1 MSYIAFLLLMSIFTL
16 SFVFS
21 IKNTEME
28 DMTSQDILSDRIY
41 YKFKTIQDSVTDILE
56 KEFNSTSLTLNIS
69 VDEQPNFSYVE
80 FQEKL
85 PQNVSNFIEDLARY
99 ENFTEEYL
107 PEKNIDVDTYIANI
121 GNTMTLIIEPYNI
134 SYTHEDGFGKRQYA
148 VVPANN
154 ENSSGK
160 INAYN
165 ITVQL
170 LNGWQIASGE
180 WGPLKNDGLKTTIT
194 FIDNSSSF
202 TTTEYLARDKKS
214 NFKMD
219 VTKDTLEGWIR
230 IRIADSEPASL
241 RLEMHLCEAIVTT
254 ELNLTDIPGK
264 TKVDLLEGQINVIEN
279 LYNIQKNNTINVI

>member
-1 MSYIAFLLLMSIFTL
+1 MSYIAFLLLMSVFAL

-21 IKNTEME
+21 TKNIEIE
-28 DMTSQDILSDRIY
+28 DIASQDILSDRIY
-41 YKFKTIQDSVTDILE
+41 YKFKTIQDSVIDILE
-56 KEFNSTSLTLNIS
+56 KEFNSTYLTLNVS
-69 VDEQPNFSYVE
+69 VDEQPDFSYVE

-85 PQNVSNFIEDLARY
+85 PQTVSNFIEDLARY

-107 PEKNIDVDTYIANI
+107 TEKNIDVDTDIANI

-134 SYTHEDGFGKRQYA
+134 SYTHEQGFGKRQYA
-148 VVPANN
+148 IIPEDN

-170 LNGWQIASGE
+170 LDGWQIESGQ

-194 FIDNSSSF
+194 FIDDSSSY
-202 TTTEYLARDKKS
+202 TTTEYLSKTQKS

-219 VTKDTLEGWIR
+219 VTKDTFEGWVR
-230 IRIADSEPASL
+230 IRVADTEPASL

-279 LYNIQKNNTINVI
+279 LYNIQKNDLISVI

>member
-1 MSYIAFLLLMSIFTL
+1 MSYIAFLLLMSVFAL
-16 SFVFS
+16 SFIFS
-21 IKNTEME
+21 TKNIEME
-28 DMTSQDILSDRIY
+28 DIASQNILSDRIY
-41 YKFKTIQDSVTDILE
+41 YKFKTIQDSVIDILE
-56 KEFNSTSLTLNIS
+56 KELNMSSFVLNVSI
-69 VDEQPNFSYVE
+69 DEQPDFSYVS

-85 PQNVSNFIEDLARY
+85 PQDVSNFIEDLARY

-107 PEKNIDVDTYIANI
+107 TEKNIDIDADIANI

-134 SYTHEDGFGKRQYA
+134 SYTHEDRFGKRQYA
-148 VVPANN
+148 VIPENS

-165 ITVQL
+165 ITVEL
-170 LNGWQIASGE
+170 LDGWQIASGA

-194 FIDNSSSF
+194 FIDDSSSF
-202 TTTEYLARDKKS
+202 TTTEYLSKTQKS

-230 IRIADSEPASL
+230 IRVSDSEPASL

-279 LYNIQKNNTINVI
+279 LYNIQKSDTINVI

>member
-99 ENFTEEYL
+99 ANFTEEYL